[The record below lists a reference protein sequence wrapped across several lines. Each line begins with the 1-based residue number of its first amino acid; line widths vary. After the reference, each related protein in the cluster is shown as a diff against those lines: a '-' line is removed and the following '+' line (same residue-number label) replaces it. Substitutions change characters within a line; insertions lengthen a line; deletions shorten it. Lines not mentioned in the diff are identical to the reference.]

1 MFRRK
6 RVVKEGL
13 APIYLKD
20 CIIVRKIVILPKIRR
35 MSYLAGTGGAFQICC
50 TDRRSSLG
58 VLRSLN
64 TLGHCSRMAYRL
76 ARENLSEPLVDAV

>member
-13 APIYLKD
+13 APISLKD

-35 MSYLAGTGGAFQICC
+35 MSYLAGTGGAFHFAVP
-50 TDRRSSLG
+50 TDA
-58 VLRSLN
+58 V
-64 TLGHCSRMAYRL
+64 
-76 ARENLSEPLVDAV
+76 LSECFAH